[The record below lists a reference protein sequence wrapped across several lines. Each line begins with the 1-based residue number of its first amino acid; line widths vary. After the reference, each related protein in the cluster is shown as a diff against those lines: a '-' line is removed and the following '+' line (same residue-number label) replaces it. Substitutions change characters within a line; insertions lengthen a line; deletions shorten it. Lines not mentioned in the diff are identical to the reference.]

1 MVETEAVSISSRRW
15 LSLLATVAVLA
26 ASEVVVAGFA
36 GVGGLRL
43 AVVAIAAAVFA
54 VSYATTPT
62 PCRCHYERSDLY
74 PILTMIGAIVIAIV
88 VTGGIA
94 SPLLALLPAPF
105 MMGWMMFQKSHEAAS
120 LGLLVP
126 LILGTLLLV
135 PARWL
140 AVDLSHA
147 GFVSLA
153 AWSTLLSATLIARRI
168 RRLFESLRMTRGSL
182 DRVRKG
188 VLSDAESRRRGME
201 TMTTKLAHELKNPLA
216 AIKSLVQLEL
226 RRTEDAKSKQ
236 RLEVV
241 YSEAERMQAL
251 LKDYLSFA
259 RPTDDLHVSDLEL
272 SELMSE
278 VGELLTGRA
287 EAAGIELSVSGTGGA
302 LRADSRLLK
311 EALVNVASNA
321 LEATPRGGTVDVTYH
336 VGSRGTSIV
345 VRDSGVGMAPE
356 VRARIG
362 TPFFTTRDEG
372 TGLGVVIART
382 AIRQHHGTLEYT
394 STPGIGTIATIAIP
408 VLS

>member
-1 MVETEAVSISSRRW
+1 
-15 LSLLATVAVLA
+15 
-26 ASEVVVAGFA
+26 VVAAIA

-43 AVVAIAAAVFA
+43 AVVSAAAAVFA
-54 VSYATTPT
+54 VGYIATPT
-62 PCRCHYERSDLY
+62 PCKCHYERSDLY
-74 PILTMIGAIVIAIV
+74 PIITMIGAIVIAIV

-94 SPLLALLPAPF
+94 SPMLAMLPAPF
-105 MMGWMMFQKSHEAAS
+105 MMGWMMFNKSREAAV
-120 LGLLVP
+120 LALLVP
-126 LILGTLLLV
+126 MILGTLLLV
-135 PARWL
+135 PAL
-140 AVDLSHA
+140 DLSHS

-168 RRLFESLRMTRGSL
+168 RRLFESLRTTRGSL
-182 DRVRKG
+182 DRVRNG
-188 VLSDAESRRRGME
+188 ALSDAESRRRGME
-201 TMTTKLAHELKNPLA
+201 AMTTKLAHELKNPLA
-216 AIKSLVQLEL
+216 VIKSLVQLEL
-226 RRTEDAKSKQ
+226 RRTTDDKSKQ

-287 EAAGIELSVSGTGGA
+287 EAAGIELSVTGTGGA

-321 LEATPRGGTVDVTYH
+321 LEATPRGGSVDVTYH
-336 VGSRGTSIV
+336 VGADGTSIV
-345 VRDSGVGMAPE
+345 VRDTGIGMAPE
-356 VRARIG
+356 VRERIG
-362 TPFFTTRDEG
+362 TPFFTTRDDG

>member
-1 MVETEAVSISSRRW
+1 MVETNASSIVSTQRS
-15 LSLLATVAVLA
+15 LSLLATVFVLT
-26 ASEVVVAGFA
+26 ASEVVVAAIA

-43 AVVAIAAAVFA
+43 AVVSAAAAVFA
-54 VSYATTPT
+54 VGYIATPT
-62 PCRCHYERSDLY
+62 PCKCHYERSDLY
-74 PILTMIGAIVIAIV
+74 PIITMIGAIVIAIV

-94 SPLLALLPAPF
+94 SPMLAMLPAPF
-105 MMGWMMFQKSHEAAS
+105 MMGWMMFNKSREAAV
-120 LGLLVP
+120 LALLVP
-126 LILGTLLLV
+126 MIFGTLLLV
-135 PARWL
+135 PAL
-140 AVDLSHA
+140 DLSHS

-168 RRLFESLRMTRGSL
+168 RRLFESLRTTRGSL
-182 DRVRKG
+182 DRVRNG
-188 VLSDAESRRRGME
+188 ALSDAESRRRGME
-201 TMTTKLAHELKNPLA
+201 AMTTKLAHELKNPLA
-216 AIKSLVQLEL
+216 VIKSLVQLEL
-226 RRTEDAKSKQ
+226 RRTTDDKSKQ

-287 EAAGIELSVSGTGGA
+287 EAAGIELSVTGTGGA

-321 LEATPRGGTVDVTYH
+321 LEATPRGGSVDVTYH
-336 VGSRGTSIV
+336 VGADGTSIV
-345 VRDSGVGMAPE
+345 VRDTGIGMAPE
-356 VRARIG
+356 VRERIG
-362 TPFFTTRDEG
+362 TPFFTTRDDG